1 VSTMNSMASG
11 LMSEERAEFFI
22 PALSSLE
29 RLCVAFPPLV
39 DEIVALL
46 MHLGKICTA
55 QNAVERNRMSRI
67 VRNKQLLK
75 KVNETYSTVVQHCMM
90 DKHIM

>member
-1 VSTMNSMASG
+1 MLVYNLG

-22 PALSSLE
+22 PALSALE
-29 RLCVAFPPLV
+29 KISVAFPPLV
-39 DEIVALL
+39 DDIAALL

-75 KVNETYSTVVQHCMM
+75 KINETNETVVNHSMM
-90 DKHIM
+90 DRRVM

>member
-1 VSTMNSMASG
+1 
-11 LMSEERAEFFI
+11 MSEERAEFFI

-75 KVNETYSTVVQHCMM
+75 KINETYSTVVQHCMM
-90 DKHIM
+90 DKQVM